1 MEILFFVLGAVAL
14 ISGGLVVFQPH
25 PLRSALWLIVN
36 FFAVAGIYLLAHA
49 EFIAAIQVIVYAG
62 AIIVLFLFVIMLLNL
77 RRAEE
82 TPVMPYY
89 GQKLAGIY
97 LLAHAE
103 FIAAIQVIVYAGAI
117 MVLFLFVI
125 MLLNLRQPEATP
137 KFPFFGQKLGGI
149 ILAAFTA
156 LILFYGFTQAKL
168 PAAKEMAPGL
178 GNTESIARSLFTD
191 YLLPF
196 EVTSV
201 LLLVAIVGAVV
212 LAKTKLK

>member
-1 MEILFFVLGAVAL
+1 MEILFFVLGGIAL
-14 ISGGLVVFQPH
+14 VSGVLVVFQVH

-36 FFAVAGIYLLAHA
+36 FFAV
-49 EFIAAIQVIVYAG
+49 
-62 AIIVLFLFVIMLLNL
+62 
-77 RRAEE
+77 
-82 TPVMPYY
+82 
-89 GQKLAGIY
+89 AGIY

-125 MLLNLRQPEATP
+125 MLLNLRQPEARP
-137 KFPFFGQKLGGI
+137 KFPFFGQKIGGI
-149 ILAAFTA
+149 ILAIFTA
-156 LILFYGFTQAKL
+156 LILLYGFTQAKL
-168 PAAKEMAPGL
+168 PPAKEMAAAGL
-178 GNTESIARSLFTD
+178 GNTESIAVSLFTD

-212 LAKTKLK
+212 LAKSKLK

>member
-1 MEILFFVLGAVAL
+1 MQMLFLILGGVAL
-14 ISGGLVVFQPH
+14 VSGGLVVFQKH

-62 AIIVLFLFVIMLLNL
+62 AV
-77 RRAEE
+77 
-82 TPVMPYY
+82 
-89 GQKLAGIY
+89 
-97 LLAHAE
+97 
-103 FIAAIQVIVYAGAI
+103 

-125 MLLNLRQPEATP
+125 MLLNIRQPEAEP
-137 KFPFFGQKLGGI
+137 KIPFIGQKLGGI
-149 ILAAFTA
+149 VLAGFTG
-156 LILFYGFTQAKL
+156 LILIYGVTRSVLKTG
-168 PAAKEMAPGL
+168 KEMAPGL

-212 LAKTKLK
+212 LAKSKLK

>member
-1 MEILFFVLGAVAL
+1 MQILFFILAAVAL
-14 ISGGLVVFQPH
+14 ISGGLVVFQRH

-36 FFAVAGIYLLAHA
+36 FFAVAG
-49 EFIAAIQVIVYAG
+49 V
-62 AIIVLFLFVIMLLNL
+62 
-77 RRAEE
+77 
-82 TPVMPYY
+82 
-89 GQKLAGIY
+89 Y

-125 MLLNLRQPEATP
+125 MLLNLRQPEADP
-137 KFPFFGQKLGGI
+137 VIPHIGQKL
-149 ILAAFTA
+149 LAVVLAGFTA
-156 LILFYGFTQAKL
+156 LIMIYAYRHASL
-168 PAAKEMAPGL
+168 PGGPEIVPGL

-212 LAKTKLK
+212 LAKSKLK

>member
-1 MEILFFVLGAVAL
+1 MQILFFILAAVAL
-14 ISGGLVVFQPH
+14 ISGGLVVFQRH

-36 FFAVAGIYLLAHA
+36 FFAV
-49 EFIAAIQVIVYAG
+49 
-62 AIIVLFLFVIMLLNL
+62 
-77 RRAEE
+77 
-82 TPVMPYY
+82 
-89 GQKLAGIY
+89 AGIY

-125 MLLNLRQPEATP
+125 MLLNLRQPEEAP
-137 KFPFFGQKLGGI
+137 VIPHVGQKL
-149 ILAAFTA
+149 LAAVLA
-156 LILFYGFTQAKL
+156 GFTGLIIIYAYHRASL
-168 PAAKEMAPGL
+168 PAGREIIPGL

-212 LAKTKLK
+212 LAKSKLK

>member
-1 MEILFFVLGAVAL
+1 MHILFFILAAVAL
-14 ISGGLVVFQPH
+14 VSGVLVVFQVH

-36 FFAVAGIYLLAHA
+36 FFAV
-49 EFIAAIQVIVYAG
+49 
-62 AIIVLFLFVIMLLNL
+62 
-77 RRAEE
+77 
-82 TPVMPYY
+82 
-89 GQKLAGIY
+89 AGIY

-125 MLLNLRQPEATP
+125 MLLNLRQPEEPAKTP
-137 KFPFFGQKLGGI
+137 HIGQKFVGI
-149 ILAAFTA
+149 VLAGFTA
-156 LILFYGFTQAKL
+156 LLLIYGFSRAKL
-168 PAAKEMAPGL
+168 PPGKALAPGL

-196 EVTSV
+196 EVTSI

-212 LAKTKLK
+212 LAKTRLK

>member
-1 MEILFFVLGAVAL
+1 MQILFFILGAVAL
-14 ISGGLVVFQPH
+14 ISGGLVVFQKH

-62 AIIVLFLFVIMLLNL
+62 AI
-77 RRAEE
+77 
-82 TPVMPYY
+82 
-89 GQKLAGIY
+89 
-97 LLAHAE
+97 
-103 FIAAIQVIVYAGAI
+103 

-125 MLLNLRQPEATP
+125 MLMNIRQPEEAP
-137 KFPFFGQKLGGI
+137 KIPFIGQKLAGI
-149 ILAAFTA
+149 ILAGFTG
-156 LILFYGFTQAKL
+156 LILIYGVTK
-168 PAAKEMAPGL
+168 AALTTGKEAAPGL

-212 LAKTKLK
+212 LAKSKLK

>member
-1 MEILFFVLGAVAL
+1 MQMIFFILAGVAL
-14 ISGGLVVFQPH
+14 ISGGLVVFQRQ

-36 FFAVAGIYLLAHA
+36 FFAV
-49 EFIAAIQVIVYAG
+49 
-62 AIIVLFLFVIMLLNL
+62 
-77 RRAEE
+77 
-82 TPVMPYY
+82 
-89 GQKLAGIY
+89 AGIY

-125 MLLNLRQPEATP
+125 MLLNLRQPEEELR
-137 KFPFFGQKLGGI
+137 FMHLGQKVGGVV
-149 ILAAFTA
+149 LA
-156 LILFYGFTQAKL
+156 GFTVLLLIYGIMQVVL
-168 PAAKEMAPGL
+168 PPGKEAPPGL
-178 GNTESIARSLFTD
+178 GNTESIARLLFTD

-212 LAKTKLK
+212 LAKTRLK